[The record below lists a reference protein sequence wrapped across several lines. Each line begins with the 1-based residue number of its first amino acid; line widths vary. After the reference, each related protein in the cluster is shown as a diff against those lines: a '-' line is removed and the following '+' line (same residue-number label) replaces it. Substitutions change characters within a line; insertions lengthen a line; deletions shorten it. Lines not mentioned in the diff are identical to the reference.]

1 MINHTYLMVFLYSKV
16 LLHINHH
23 YFMLNVIYYFVY
35 NIKLFILFI
44 PKLVIPTGNKS
55 IEHIQSSKGLIH
67 RNHMASIINSVEGQV
82 VQMSVFTEI
91 SELSVV
97 KLSEIAS
104 TRPGDAVGQSF
115 TTSPVADEILI
126 TVVDEDSQSTVQKS
140 TQSVGKISDP
150 ISREF
155 SVDGVVAFS
164 PGSARDSEGLLDGL
178 LFKEV
183 VNKAQIVAEGK
194 VLAGF
199 SDIIDVELRGV
210 AHNSFN
216 LSLALNQSEGV
227 KSLLDEGVA
236 ELEASDQ
243 TLV

>member
-1 MINHTYLMVFLYSKV
+1 MT
-16 LLHINHH
+16 
-23 YFMLNVIYYFVY
+23 
-35 NIKLFILFI
+35 
-44 PKLVIPTGNKS
+44 S
-55 IEHIQSSKGLIH
+55 IV
-67 RNHMASIINSVEGQV
+67 NSVEGQV

-91 SELSVV
+91 SKLSVV
-97 KLSEIAS
+97 KLGEISS

-126 TVVDEDSQSTVQKS
+126 TVVDEDSQTAVQKS
-140 TQSVGKISDP
+140 TQSVGEIGDP
-150 ISREF
+150 ISTEF

-164 PGSARDSEGLLDGL
+164 PGSARDSESLLDGV

-183 VNKAQIVAEGK
+183 VNKAQIVAKGK
-194 VLAGF
+194 VFAGF
-199 SDIIDVELRGV
+199 SDVIDVELRGV

-216 LSLALNQSEGV
+216 LGLALDQSEGS

-236 ELEASDQ
+236 KLEASDQ